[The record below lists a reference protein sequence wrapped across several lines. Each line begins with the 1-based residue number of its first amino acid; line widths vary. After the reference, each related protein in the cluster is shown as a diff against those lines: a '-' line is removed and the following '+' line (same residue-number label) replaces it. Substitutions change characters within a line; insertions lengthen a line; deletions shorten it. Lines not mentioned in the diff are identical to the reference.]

1 MSRIVFHIDVNS
13 AYLSWEA
20 ACRLQMGSPIDLREI
35 PSIVGG
41 DREKRHGIVL
51 AKSIPAKKYNIKT
64 GESIYAALEKCPSLV
79 IVPPNYERYIQASNA
94 MVQFLNVYSPKIQ
107 RYSVDEVFMDY
118 SNMDRPFMETAEEI
132 RTKIKKELGF
142 TVNIGIGP
150 NKLLAK
156 VASDFKKPDKIHTLF
171 LNEIHN
177 KMWPL
182 PVEDLF
188 MVGSRTK
195 KKLNDRGI
203 FTIGQLADLDRDY
216 IHSWLKKPGLLIW
229 EYANGIEDSPVRIDS
244 SPVKSVGNST
254 TLPFDV
260 ETREEA
266 YKVLLGISEMIG
278 MRIRALNMCGYVISV
293 SIKNNLFYSYS
304 HQRKLIVPTDST
316 NAIYIACK
324 KLFNKM
330 WQKEPI
336 RHFSINLSELVSNE
350 FFQLSFLEPLDRKNK
365 DLDKTID
372 RLRLKFGQK
381 SIQRSCF
388 LYSGIDPII
397 GGVVAE
403 ESYPMMSS
411 IL

>member
-20 ACRLQMGSPIDLREI
+20 VYRLQMGSPVDLREI

-51 AKSIPAKKYNIKT
+51 AKSIPAKKYNIQT
-64 GESIYAALEKCPSLV
+64 GESIYLALEKCPSLV

-94 MVQFLNVYSPKIQ
+94 MVEFLGAYSPSIQ
-107 RYSVDEVFMDY
+107 RYSIDEVFMDY
-118 SNMDRPFMETAEEI
+118 SNMDKAFLETAEEI
-132 RTKIKKELGF
+132 RMKIKKELGF

-156 VASDFKKPDKIHTLF
+156 VASDFKKPDNIHTLF
-171 LNEIHN
+171 LDEISK

-182 PVEDLF
+182 AVEELF

-195 KKLNDRGI
+195 KKLNSRGI
-203 FTIGQLADLDRDY
+203 FTIGQLAGLDRDY
-216 IHSWLKKPGLLIW
+216 IYSWLKKPGLLIW
-229 EYANGIEDSPVRIDS
+229 EFANGIENSPVRIDS
-244 SPVKSVGNST
+244 CPVKSVGNST

-260 ETREEA
+260 ETKEEA
-266 YKVLLGISEMIG
+266 NKVLLAISEMIG
-278 MRIRALNMCGYVISV
+278 LRIRALNMCGYVVSV

-304 HQRKLIVPTDST
+304 HQKKLVVPTDST
-316 NAIYIACK
+316 NTIYYTAK
-324 KLFNKM
+324 SLFHNM

-350 FFQLSFLEPLDRKNK
+350 FFQLSLLEPLNKKNK

-372 RLRLKFGQK
+372 KLRLKYGQN